1 VGGCGGLGGGFL
13 INVPIISTHTWLL
26 ALLAPGG
33 TDTHSVSPLHVLPAR
48 ATYTPSPARATLGN
62 VDRTQGSSLSRLWG
76 LGATSPT
83 TCQQVFRCCCI
94 ARSVNNIRDLWV
106 GNSSVSN
113 PDFAPC
119 LPCLYITIAAIGRS
133 IVPPQSNPA
142 TGATRYGVAGASPP
156 NPECWP
162 ARSHA
167 KESER
172 VVLPY
177 SIFD

>member
-1 VGGCGGLGGGFL
+1 MHCSSALAGKNGQEFRKLVVLGPKGSFEPPVSEPKL
-13 INVPIISTHTWLL
+13 KVEPINVPIISTHTWLL

-113 PDFAPC
+113 PD
-119 LPCLYITIAAIGRS
+119 L
-133 IVPPQSNPA
+133 SN
-142 TGATRYGVAGASPP
+142 TR
-156 NPECWP
+156 WQ
-162 ARSHA
+162 
-167 KESER
+167 
-172 VVLPY
+172 
-177 SIFD
+177 